1 MIFKYM
7 KNITKS
13 KLTEKILG
21 YLETHLEGVS
31 EAKRREI
38 AYGLTDIAYEEVLE
52 GSKGMADM
60 YQTCLID
67 SEAHRKQF
75 RDHIELIQAYS
86 KQLFAEL
93 RRGGY
98 VKDEIDPKTRKKVL
112 IARTRVLESVVIFLN
127 ALNETVNDF
136 YEKVYKIEL
145 DDSKGVQTTLF

>member
-1 MIFKYM
+1 M

-13 KLTEKILG
+13 KLNEDFLG
-21 YLETHLEGVS
+21 YLDSHLEGLS

-38 AYGLTDIAYEEVLE
+38 AYGLSDLAYQQVLE
-52 GSKGMADM
+52 GSKSMADM

-67 SEAHRKQF
+67 AEAHRKQF
-75 RDHIELIQAYS
+75 RDHIELIQSYT
-86 KQLFAEL
+86 KQVFGEF

-98 VKDEIDPKTRKKVL
+98 IKDEIDPKTRKKVL
-112 IARTRVLESVVIFLN
+112 IAKTRVLESVVVFLN

-136 YEKVYKIEL
+136 YENVYKIDL